1 MPSDDKYTV
10 TLTGAQVD
18 DALMQMNQRIPEGW
32 AAGTRDGVA
41 VSSTSQFYHNNA
53 KYLATQAKSW
63 AQGGTGERSGED
75 TNNAQYWAQQAQAA
89 AGGGVSSFKGRTG
102 AVQPQSGD
110 YTAAMVGAMPAD
122 ADIPTKVSD
131 LVNDQDFV
139 TQIEL
144 DAHYVI
150 AGKASGVT
158 VGGNATSEGL
168 NTSATG
174 TGSHAEGVQT
184 TASGV
189 ASHAEGVATEASG
202 DYSHAEGA
210 GVASGDYSHAEGNGV
225 ASEEFSHAEG
235 NAQATGVSAHAE
247 NAGIASGENSHA
259 EGASSASGEMSH
271 SEGYGLASGKAS
283 HAEGDNSKAQGDY
296 SHSEGSSKALGNY
309 SHAEG
314 RSTVS
319 EDLGSHSEG
328 YRTVAAG
335 RSQHVFGECNVI
347 DRPATAGNKG
357 VYIEIVGNG
366 TSQNARS
373 NARTLDW
380 NGNEVLAGKLT
391 VGAAP
396 TANMDVA
403 TKKYVD
409 DAIAAAIAALQN
421 S

>member
-1 MPSDDKYTV
+1 MASDDKYTV

-122 ADIPTKVSD
+122 TSIPTKTSD
-131 LVNDQDFV
+131 LVNDEEFV
-139 TQIEL
+139 GRDVLESF
-144 DAHYVI
+144 YVI
-150 AGKASGVT
+150 AGEAEGVQVAANST
-158 VGGNATSEGL
+158 AEGINVQSTGGS
-168 NTSATG
+168 
-174 TGSHAEGVQT
+174 SHAEGQNTVAAGQ
-184 TASGV
+184 
-189 ASHAEGVATEASG
+189 ASHAEGLGTIA
-202 DYSHAEGA
+202 
-210 GVASGDYSHAEGNGV
+210 NK
-225 ASEEFSHAEG
+225 
-235 NAQATGVSAHAE
+235 SA
-247 NAGIASGENSHA
+247 
-259 EGASSASGEMSH
+259 
-271 SEGYGLASGKAS
+271 
-283 HAEGDNSKAQGDY
+283 
-296 SHSEGSSKALGNY
+296 
-309 SHAEG
+309 
-314 RSTVS
+314 
-319 EDLGSHSEG
+319 
-328 YRTVAAG
+328 
-335 RSQHVFGECNVI
+335 QHVFGRCNI
-347 DRPATAGNKG
+347 AEEFTSPTQTGQ
-357 VYIEIVGNG
+357 YIEIVGNG
-366 TSQNARS
+366 TSSSNRA

-380 NGNEVLAGKLT
+380 DGNEVLAGKLT

>member
-10 TLTGAQVD
+10 TLAGAQVD

-110 YTAAMVGAMPAD
+110 YTAAMVGAMPAGTT
-122 ADIPTKVSD
+122 IPTRMSQLVDDIGILSQTVLDDFRVTAGQTVGVAGTRSTAEGSD
-131 LVNDQDFV
+131 VN
-139 TQIEL
+139 
-144 DAHYVI
+144 
-150 AGKASGVT
+150 ASGHS
-158 VGGNATSEGL
+158 AHAEGDR
-168 NTSATG
+168 TTASG
-174 TGSHAEGVQT
+174 DISHAEGRGT
-184 TASGV
+184 TASGKQ
-189 ASHAEGVATEASG
+189 AHAEGHAS
-202 DYSHAEGA
+202 
-210 GVASGDYSHAEGNGV
+210 
-225 ASEEFSHAEG
+225 
-235 NAQATGVSAHAE
+235 
-247 NAGIASGENSHA
+247 IASGENSHA
-259 EGASSASGEMSH
+259 EGHHAEASGRN
-271 SEGYGLASGKAS
+271 A
-283 HAEGDNSKAQGDY
+283 HAEG
-296 SHSEGSSKALGNY
+296 E
-309 SHAEG
+309 E
-314 RSTVS
+314 TI
-319 EDLGSHSEG
+319 
-328 YRTVAAG
+328 AAG
-335 RSQHVFGECNVI
+335 RSQHVFGENNIV
-347 DRPATAGNKG
+347 DQPSREGRRA
-357 VYIEIVGNG
+357 VYVEIVGNG
-366 TSQNARS
+366 GSPDDRS

-391 VGAAP
+391 VGAGP